1 MQNEIQKDVE
11 NKVAPHR
18 ETVVLKPQVDI
29 IEDDSQVLLIADMPG
44 VNEKNVDID
53 LQGNNLTIRGQ
64 REPASYEGMTL
75 KCAEYQPDFRYER
88 QFTLGE
94 TIDVEHIG
102 ATMKDGVLK
111 LSLPKVKEAAPRR
124 IEVKLG

>member
-1 MQNEIQKDVE
+1 MQNEIQKNDEVKAE
-11 NKVAPHR
+11 SRR

-29 IEDDSQVLLIADMPG
+29 IEDEANVLLIADMPG

-64 REPASYEGMTL
+64 RETPSFEGMNL
-75 KCAEYQPDFRYER
+75 KCTEYQPDYRYER
-88 QFTLGE
+88 QFTLGD